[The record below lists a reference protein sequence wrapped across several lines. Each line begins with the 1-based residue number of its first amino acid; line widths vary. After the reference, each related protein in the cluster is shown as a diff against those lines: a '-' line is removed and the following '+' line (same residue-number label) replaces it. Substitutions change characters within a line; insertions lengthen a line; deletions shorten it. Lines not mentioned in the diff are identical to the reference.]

1 MVAEHSPFMGEMEGA
16 STKEKKTTMQ
26 DNLSKLSAIG
36 MLMAGVGLTIAGFI
50 VPPLGEISDSVL
62 WFTAQT
68 LIYAGSIFG
77 VKVYIDHQLKTRH

>member
-1 MVAEHSPFMGEMEGA
+1 MGEMEGA
-16 STKEKKTTMQ
+16 LGASTKKKPNTMQ

>member
-1 MVAEHSPFMGEMEGA
+1 
-16 STKEKKTTMQ
+16 MQ

-50 VPPLGEISDSVL
+50 VPPLGVISDSVL